1 MTGTVAKSA
10 GTLAPKEKFFSIEE
24 YFRLEDKSVHK
35 HEYYDGKI
43 ILMAGAKLKHNG
55 IASQIIRLTLNFI
68 DENNLDFI
76 VSNSDTKI
84 RIDSQ
89 NLVVYPDAVV
99 ICKPPKFF
107 EGREDIISN
116 PFLVV
121 EVLSVSTKKYD
132 RTTKFDMYRTIPS
145 FKEYVLIHQ
154 DRKRITVWTKQP
166 DGAWLPKDFDGED
179 SVAIL
184 QALDQCPLPLSKV
197 YKNVQ

>member
-10 GTLAPKEKFFSIEE
+10 GTLVPKEKFFSIEE
-24 YFRLEDKSVHK
+24 YLRFEDKSVHK

-43 ILMAGAKLKHNG
+43 TLRAAAILRHNG

-107 EGREDIISN
+107 EGREDIILN

-154 DRKRITVWTKQP
+154 DTKRITVWTKQT

-184 QALDQCPLPLSKV
+184 EALEKCPLPLSKV
-197 YKNVQ
+197 YKNV

>member
-10 GTLAPKEKFFSIEE
+10 GTLAPKEKIFSIEE
-24 YFRLEDKSVHK
+24 YLRFEDKSVHK

-43 ILMAGAKLKHNG
+43 TLRAAAILRHNG

-107 EGREDIISN
+107 EGREDIILN

-154 DRKRITVWTKQP
+154 DTKRITVWTKQT

-184 QALDQCPLPLSKV
+184 EALEKCPLPLSKV
-197 YKNVQ
+197 YKNV